1 MDAKVTWKHGLS
13 FEGSADSGFTLPL
26 GGSVADGGEN
36 DGFRPLELLLV
47 GLGGCTGMDV
57 ISILKKKQQDV
68 TNFEIKV
75 HADRASDHPR
85 VFTKIILEYVVTGH
99 HVDPAA
105 VDRAIELSATKYCS
119 AQAMLGKVAEIEIQK
134 TILEA

>member
-13 FEGSADSGFTLPL
+13 FEGSADSGFTLPM

-134 TILEA
+134 TIVEA